1 MALGEINTSVGA
13 GPRVERL
20 SASDAGAADLVERLI
35 RLAADGLPA
44 MRIGPGAFAFTRRA
58 VVSDGRGI
66 LRLEGRSERYTGMT
80 ILGAR
85 HLSSDEQRT
94 LLGGLTAREAADA
107 LVHRLD
113 LSAGLGDIAVAAWA
127 AAETGAPVLDQALEL
142 LRKSIAAT
150 PVPFVVEQAWV
161 VSALVAARRLTDV
174 EIDLE
179 VARDRLLGSRIGG
192 VLFPTQ
198 TAPGLVPQ
206 WRAHVGCFADQVYP
220 IQALARLHASESDLE
235 ALTAS
240 QAAADAICRLQGD
253 RGQWWWH
260 YDAGRDA
267 VVEGFPVYSVHQHA
281 MAPMALL
288 DLADAG
294 GELDVQAII
303 KGLRWLE
310 ERPETDEPFIRW
322 TPRRD
327 LAQGGPARPEE
338 AGPRGPRGD
347 DLAQPVDPAPR
358 SRPADAPDRDRP
370 RVPPVRVRLA
380 ARHLAARQPGRLPD
394 RVARIGRL
402 SDGNGHPAEQCAVR
416 HRGRRADP

>member
-322 TPRRD
+322 NLGVTWRK
-327 LAQGGPARPEE
+327 
-338 AGPRGPRGD
+338 
-347 DLAQPVDPAPR
+347 
-358 SRPADAPDRDRP
+358 
-370 RVPPVRVRLA
+370 A
-380 ARHLAARQPGRLPD
+380 ARHDRRKLVRGARAVMTSRSLSIPAPGLDLLMRPTAIDRECRPYEFGWLLDTWLPGS
-394 RVARIGRL
+394 RAGYLTESRG
-402 SDGNGHPAEQCAVR
+402 SD
-416 HRGRRADP
+416 D